1 VSAVSRRGM
10 LGTFNET
17 MTLPPFATF
26 LEEHRVP
33 VYRFLLAS
41 VGPGDADDCFQE
53 TFLAALRAFP
63 KLRNESN
70 LRAWVLTIA
79 TRKAIDHG
87 RARARRAVPVRH
99 LPDRPMNEEAD
110 GDPEL
115 WRAVRALPEQ
125 QRAAVVHRY
134 VLDLPYADVA
144 RALGCSEEAARASA
158 YEGRKKLR
166 AMRELEDLGGKR

>member
-1 VSAVSRRGM
+1 
-10 LGTFNET
+10 
-17 MTLPPFATF
+17 MTRPPFAAF

-53 TFLAALRAFP
+53 TFLAALRAYP
-63 KLRNESN
+63 KLREESN

-87 RARARRAVPVRH
+87 RARARRAVPVEEVPH
-99 LPDRPMNEEAD
+99 RPTNAQVD

-115 WRAVRALPEQ
+115 WRAVRALPER

-134 VLDLPYADVA
+134 VLDLPYEDVA

-166 AMRELEDLGGKR
+166 AMRELEHLGGRP